1 MSIESLTELLGW
13 SFLINTFIL
22 LLTTA
27 AVVSLREK
35 VVKIHSRMFGVSE
48 ADLTK
53 AYFHYLANYKLLIL
67 VLNLAPYL
75 ALKIMS

>member
-1 MSIESLTELLGW
+1 MSTESFAAFLGW

-27 AVVSLREK
+27 AIVSLREK

-48 ADLTK
+48 DDLTK

-67 VLNLAPYL
+67 VLNLAPYI

>member
-1 MSIESLTELLGW
+1 MSIESLTTLLGW

-48 ADLTK
+48 DDLTK
-53 AYFHYLANYKLLIL
+53 AYFDYLANYKLLIL
-67 VLNLAPYL
+67 ALNLAPYL

>member
-1 MSIESLTELLGW
+1 MSIEALTTFLGW

-27 AVVSLREK
+27 AVVPLREK

-48 ADLTK
+48 DDLTK

-67 VLNLAPYL
+67 VLNLEPYL